1 MNEFPAFAEVNGTC
15 ATCQNNIKQN
25 SEDLM
30 NDLMTIKIEG
40 PVIEEFKVAPA
51 IGLWKSKRGEFCAV
65 FCSVETLYVDFQAL
79 NFIVQRDM

>member
-1 MNEFPAFAEVNGTC
+1 MKKCHRLFSYCWHYKE
-15 ATCQNNIKQN
+15 IK
-25 SEDLM
+25 L
-30 NDLMTIKIEG
+30 LLLLLIIIKIEG